1 MGSVALLA
9 LLFFSPQMMRADTAA
24 QIKDQINAYTG
35 GGTGSLR
42 ALLLSANNV
51 AVSGTLTGVTTGL
64 PINIDAGV
72 TVSWTATISTSSTAS
87 FSTLISLSGSGTFEV
102 TGGAI
107 TATGTTAINASTSDV
122 TITVSG
128 GTVSSTSKNGA
139 AIYTAGTNSKVT
151 VNSGTV
157 STTVG
162 SAVWDD
168 GANSLVT
175 VSGSGQ
181 VQATGDG
188 GTAIFSGGNVQVSGG
203 IVNATKGY
211 AIRSYSSSI
220 AVTVSGGLVF
230 AYGNTIIAFVIYLP
244 NHTSGFTSATGTGV
258 VIGWNQAAG
267 HTTYTKGSSDDISRS
282 PASATATWD
291 VQGGSSGIAYANGTN
306 TGFIPVS
313 GVTVNAAAPPSAPS
327 ALPPTPRSTMPWRLY
342 RIIQLP
348 PLCSCRTLP
357 TTTDA
362 PLPIRILFLT

>member
-1 MGSVALLA
+1 MGYNELNYKKMTTLNLHSFRRFAGSVALLA
-9 LLFFSPQMMRADTAA
+9 LLFFSPQIMRADTAA
-24 QIKDQINAYTG
+24 QIKDKINAFTG
-35 GGTGSLR
+35 GGSGSLR

-151 VNSGTV
+151 VNGGTV

-168 GANSLVT
+168 GTNSLVT
-175 VSGSGQ
+175 VSG
-181 VQATGDG
+181 
-188 GTAIFSGGNVQVSGG
+188 
-203 IVNATKGY
+203 
-211 AIRSYSSSI
+211 
-220 AVTVSGGLVF
+220 
-230 AYGNTIIAFVIYLP
+230 
-244 NHTSGFTSATGTGV
+244 
-258 VIGWNQAAG
+258 
-267 HTTYTKGSSDDISRS
+267 
-282 PASATATWD
+282 
-291 VQGGSSGIAYANGTN
+291 
-306 TGFIPVS
+306 
-313 GVTVNAAAPPSAPS
+313 
-327 ALPPTPRSTMPWRLY
+327 
-342 RIIQLP
+342 
-348 PLCSCRTLP
+348 
-357 TTTDA
+357 
-362 PLPIRILFLT
+362 